1 MGCGKSSVGKELAT
15 LLSCDYADLDAVIEA
30 AAGRSIPEIFATDGE
45 AAFRRMEQEA
55 LEAVIAAYLEGDQ
68 ISGREP
74 ECSRGPLPNNFGPL
88 PLRWGAKMPLPH
100 SRLTSTDL
108 VLSLGGGTVMT
119 PACSNLVHEH
129 TICIYLRASIDTLL
143 SHLAGEASSRP
154 LLASPATG
162 STSGSSATAAAEA
175 GHSPLRQRISTLMS
189 QRSSTYEKTAH
200 IIIDTDSKSIVSIAR
215 EILQKLH

>member
-30 AAGRSIPEIFATDGE
+30 DAGRSIPEIFATDGE

-68 ISGREP
+68 ISDCEP
-74 ECSRGPLPNNFGPL
+74 ECSRGH
-88 PLRWGAKMPLPH
+88 LPH
-100 SRLTSTDL
+100 SSLTSTDL

-119 PACSNLVHEH
+119 PACSDLVHEH
-129 TICIYLRASIDTLL
+129 TTCIYLRATIDTLL

-154 LLASPATG
+154 LLTSPAPD
-162 STSGSSATAAAEA
+162 STSGSSATATAEA
-175 GHSPLRQRISTLMS
+175 EHSPLRQRISTLMS

-200 IIIDTDSKSIVSIAR
+200 IIIDTDGKSIGSITS
-215 EILQKLH
+215 EILRKLH